1 MCDRFGYQCAA
12 CNYSMHMSLNHL
24 RMLLLNIP
32 VIEIQLG
39 NIMKHRHVEAL
50 FCKFYQQLSA
60 VGPLRRFSMKSDAQW
75 CQSDTQWC
83 LDFTNLSMKKSPEY
97 GPKL

>member
-12 CNYSMHMSLNHL
+12 CNISMHMSLNHL

-32 VIEIQLG
+32 IIEIHSF
-39 NIMKHRHVEAL
+39 NWETSA
-50 FCKFYQQLSA
+50 SA
-60 VGPLRRFSMKSDAQW
+60 VGPLRRFSMKSDTQW